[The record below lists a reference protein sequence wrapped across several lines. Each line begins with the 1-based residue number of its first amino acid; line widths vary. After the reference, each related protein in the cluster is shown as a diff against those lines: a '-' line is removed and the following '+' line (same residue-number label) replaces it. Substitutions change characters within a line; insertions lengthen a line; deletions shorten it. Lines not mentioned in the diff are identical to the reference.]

1 MKGAKVEVYLN
12 KKAMGKSPKRIY
24 SIRSAAGRSKGKV
37 IASSKRILMRNVE
50 FVVREAGRR
59 DTLARLTSN
68 KGPTKTVHAFLRG
81 EVVARGNHAAKL
93 AKELAEKWSKS
104 VRYNPVRN
112 TSFVAQEQPV
122 YKAEYAWV
130 HEDDI
135 AIN

>member
-24 SIRSAAGRSKGKV
+24 SIRSAAGKSKGKV

-59 DTLARLTSN
+59 DTLARLAA
-68 KGPTKTVHAFLRG
+68 KQGPTKTVHAFLRG
-81 EVVARGNHAAKL
+81 EVVARGNYAAKL
-93 AKELAEKWSKS
+93 AKELAEKWSTS
-104 VRYNPVRN
+104 VRYNPVHN
-112 TSFVAQEQPV
+112 NSFVAQEQPV
-122 YKAEYAWV
+122 YTAEYAWV